1 MLRSFVARI
10 SAFGDIAH
18 VALRV
23 LLGIVLAYH
32 GWLKV
37 SGGYAVGFF
46 GQVGIPIP
54 QVLGPFVSFLELLGG
69 LALIAGLF
77 TRYLGVLFTIEFIVA
92 TYVKWIVLGKGYG
105 GSELELLILLTA
117 LFLATNGGGSISVDK
132 SVNRWE
138 P

>member
-10 SAFGDIAH
+10 SVFGDLAH

-37 SGGYAVGFF
+37 SSGYAVGFF
-46 GQVGIPIP
+46 RQVGIPVP
-54 QVLGPFVSFLELLGG
+54 ELLGPVISFLELLGG
-69 LALIAGLF
+69 LALIVGLF
-77 TRYLGVLFTIEFIVA
+77 TRYLGVLFTIEFLVA
-92 TYVKWIVLGKGYG
+92 TYVKWIAMGRGYG
-105 GSELELLILLTA
+105 GSELELMILLVA
-117 LFLATNGGGSISVDK
+117 LFMATNGGGSISVDK